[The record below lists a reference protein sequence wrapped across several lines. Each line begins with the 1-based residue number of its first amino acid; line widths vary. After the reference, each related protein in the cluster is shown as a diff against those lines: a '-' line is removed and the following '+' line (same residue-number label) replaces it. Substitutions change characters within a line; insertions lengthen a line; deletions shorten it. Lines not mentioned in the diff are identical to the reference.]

1 MRTIKNGLFSFSN
14 SLLKRTI
21 YYPKQL
27 LWFIVLHF
35 CIDVHS
41 CFAVFVSG
49 KVLDGLWINT
59 SIEKIG
65 NVSVPQLMR
74 GYIKVQRISD
84 FGLIFLGH
92 AQRWGNRVFDA
103 LPIHIL
109 IIVPGLSG
117 ADNDILP
124 HSLKPRSNQRLPLC
138 CQQSHNLI
146 WNFLSFLSDNPP
158 NTSVS
163 EYPFLPPESLAP

>member
-1 MRTIKNGLFSFSN
+1 MD
-14 SLLKRTI
+14 
-21 YYPKQL
+21 Q
-27 LWFIVLHF
+27 
-35 CIDVHS
+35 
-41 CFAVFVSG
+41 
-49 KVLDGLWINT
+49 T

-109 IIVPGLSG
+109 IIVPGLVERTTTYCHT
-117 ADNDILP
+117 L
-124 HSLKPRSNQRLPLC
+124 
-138 CQQSHNLI
+138 
-146 WNFLSFLSDNPP
+146 
-158 NTSVS
+158 
-163 EYPFLPPESLAP
+163 

>member
-1 MRTIKNGLFSFSN
+1 M
-14 SLLKRTI
+14 KRTI

-74 GYIKVQRISD
+74 STWKLTVGQYLFCFFLTKWLAAFICGIWVMLAMLFARRLFTGALGG
-84 FGLIFLGH
+84 FGSYCIQPVH
-92 AQRWGNRVFDA
+92 
-103 LPIHIL
+103 PICYPCHQQIECDQ
-109 IIVPGLSG
+109 I
-117 ADNDILP
+117 
-124 HSLKPRSNQRLPLC
+124 R
-138 CQQSHNLI
+138 QSHK
-146 WNFLSFLSDNPP
+146 F
-158 NTSVS
+158 T
-163 EYPFLPPESLAP
+163 AHQ

>member
-1 MRTIKNGLFSFSN
+1 MIHQYPIVYHNQILLLIFSSMQYWQIAK
-14 SLLKRTI
+14 LMTL
-21 YYPKQL
+21 
-27 LWFIVLHF
+27 VHF
-35 CIDVHS
+35 VHS
-41 CFAVFVSG
+41 N
-49 KVLDGLWINT
+49 VLDGLWINT

-65 NVSVPQLMR
+65 NVGVPQLMR

-84 FGLIFLGH
+84 FGLILLGH

-124 HSLKPRSNQRLPLC
+124 HSLKLRS
-138 CQQSHNLI
+138 S
-146 WNFLSFLSDNPP
+146 
-158 NTSVS
+158 
-163 EYPFLPPESLAP
+163 

>member
-1 MRTIKNGLFSFSN
+1 M
-14 SLLKRTI
+14 KRTI

-74 GYIKVQRISD
+74 GYIRLLLNEKMPFFMVRT
-84 FGLIFLGH
+84 
-92 AQRWGNRVFDA
+92 
-103 LPIHIL
+103 P
-109 IIVPGLSG
+109 
-117 ADNDILP
+117 DN
-124 HSLKPRSNQRLPLC
+124 
-138 CQQSHNLI
+138 
-146 WNFLSFLSDNPP
+146 
-158 NTSVS
+158 
-163 EYPFLPPESLAP
+163 

>member
-1 MRTIKNGLFSFSN
+1 MFPYNILLNIKSGITPVKSRDSATLFLFNCRRWDYIICIFCLQYTQYTFSN
-14 SLLKRTI
+14 QVKLLVT
-21 YYPKQL
+21 
-27 LWFIVLHF
+27 VHF
-35 CIDVHS
+35 VHS
-41 CFAVFVSG
+41 N
-49 KVLDGLWINT
+49 VLDGLWINT

-124 HSLKPRSNQRLPLC
+124 HSLKL
-138 CQQSHNLI
+138 
-146 WNFLSFLSDNPP
+146 
-158 NTSVS
+158 
-163 EYPFLPPESLAP
+163 

>member
-1 MRTIKNGLFSFSN
+1 M
-14 SLLKRTI
+14 KRTI

-103 LPIHIL
+103 LYTMPASPIDK
-109 IIVPGLSG
+109 VY
-117 ADNDILP
+117 
-124 HSLKPRSNQRLPLC
+124 PRPEI
-138 CQQSHNLI
+138 HNPIAACL
-146 WNFLSFLSDNPP
+146 
-158 NTSVS
+158 
-163 EYPFLPPESLAP
+163 